1 MPTITP
7 PSALERW
14 LRGGGYIFVGTV
26 GVWVTLHP
34 PEQLGSALG
43 QQGLVWAWCAMMFTG
58 IPAGVMAIMGRFRG
72 EYIMLPFFGG
82 AVAIADTNLFI
93 RAFSEPGGDEI
104 MQRALIIAALV
115 LAYLARFVTLRRLVR
130 IGIALEQRGRF
141 WGRF

>member
-1 MPTITP
+1 MPTVYP
-7 PSALERW
+7 PSKLERW

-34 PEQLGSALG
+34 PETLGQALG
-43 QQGLVWAWCAMMFTG
+43 TQLAVWGWCAMMFTG
-58 IPAGVMAIMGRFRG
+58 IPAGIMAIMGRFRG

-82 AVAIADTNLFI
+82 AVAIADGNLFF
-93 RAFSEPGGDEI
+93 RAITESDNDV

-141 WGRF
+141 WGRL